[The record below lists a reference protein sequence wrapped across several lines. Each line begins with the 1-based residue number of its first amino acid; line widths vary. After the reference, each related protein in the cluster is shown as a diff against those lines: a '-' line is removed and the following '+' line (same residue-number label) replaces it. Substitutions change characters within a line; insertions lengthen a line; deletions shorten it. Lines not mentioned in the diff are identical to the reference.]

1 MFDDWKCLMPS
12 DQYEQLADQRPFDGL
27 RVVEFG
33 QFVAVPFAAQLLAE
47 GGAEVIKIESLEGD
61 PTRRLAQIAP
71 MESRTF
77 LSRNRG
83 KHSLPLNLRHP
94 DAREIIEAL
103 LGRADVALMNFR
115 PGLAAQLGLDADT
128 LREKYP
134 RLVIA
139 NVTPFGRYGPDAG
152 LAGMDIVVQARS
164 GLMVANGRS
173 GEGRPLSGDPVS
185 ADYMAAMSLAFG
197 IASALLRRTVTGMGG
212 EVHASLMQAAMTLN
226 NNQMMRVESIDGPV
240 HERSLQELSKM
251 RARGASYDEQREAQ
265 VSARA
270 RTMADIYFRTYS
282 TADGW
287 LAIACGSRKL
297 RRLFIE
303 AIGLEDAH
311 AGDEVEDPDY
321 YPKLQEAAERRLAE
335 RTTSEWEAKL
345 AEAGVPASRVVLPV
359 EIIDDPQAAANE
371 MLYDLDHPEVGKVRL
386 LAPPVAL
393 DKSGFRQPSATRPFA
408 SETREILTE
417 LGFDQSQVDEFVDS
431 GATRDSMD

>member
-1 MFDDWKCLMPS
+1 MSSESP
-12 DQYEQLADQRPFDGL
+12 DQAADPQPFDGI

-33 QFVAVPFAAQLLAE
+33 QFVAVPFAAQLLSE

-71 MESRTF
+71 MESRIF

-94 DAREIIEAL
+94 EAAQIIDAL
-103 LGRADVALMNFR
+103 LSRADVALMNFR
-115 PGLAAQLGLDADT
+115 PGLAEQLGLDADT
-128 LREKYP
+128 LRAKYP

-139 NVTPFGRYGPDAG
+139 TVTPFGRYGPDAG

-164 GLMVANGRS
+164 GLMVANGRA

-197 IASALLRRTVTGMGG
+197 IASALLRRTVTGEGG

-226 NNQMMRVESIDGPV
+226 NNQMMRVESVDGPI
-240 HERSLQELSKM
+240 HERSLQHLAEM
-251 RARGASYDEQREAQ
+251 RQRGASYDEQREAQ

-287 LAIACGSRKL
+287 LAVACGSRRL
-297 RRLFIE
+297 RRLFIQ

-311 AGDEVEDPDY
+311 AGDEVDDPDY
-321 YPKLQEAAERRLAE
+321 YPRLQDLAEQRLAS
-335 RTTSEWEAKL
+335 RTTSEWEATL
-345 AEAGVPASRVVLPV
+345 AEAGVPASRVLLPI
-359 EIIDDPQAAANE
+359 EMLDDPQVEANE
-371 MLYDLDHPEVGKVRL
+371 MLYDLDHPDVGPVRL

-393 DKSGFRQPSATRPFA
+393 DKTGFRQPPATSPFA
-408 SETREILTE
+408 SETRWILEE
-417 LGFDQSQVDEFVDS
+417 LGFEASQVDTFIES
-431 GATRDSMD
+431 GATRDSMS